1 VRVYADAVHRRGRG
15 SANLARVGGNAATD
29 ALVRSYRVAKRLRRR
44 LFERM
49 GSDRYSTPA
58 LYGIDVKLRDY
69 LPGRGFFVE
78 AGAND
83 GYRQSNTYWLERFGG
98 WSGLLVEPVPAFARL
113 CAKERPGSRVV
124 NCALGPPDGPGSL
137 TIHVGGLMS
146 KTEATPGWD
155 APDPEF
161 GEPYTKTSYVTVP
174 ARTLSSL
181 LDEMSAPPID
191 FLSLDVEGYEPQV
204 LAGIEAR
211 HLPRFMLIE
220 CNTNIEPAGYRP
232 IAELSPHDV
241 LFERIGGASGTAPQ

>member
-1 VRVYADAVHRRGRG
+1 M
-15 SANLARVGGNAATD
+15 GGNAATD
-29 ALVRSYRVAKRLRRR
+29 TVVRSYRAVKRLRRR

-58 LYGIDVKLRDY
+58 LYGMDIKLRDY
-69 LPGRGFFVE
+69 LPRCGFFVE

-98 WSGLLVEPVPAFARL
+98 WSGLLVEPVPHLARV

-124 NCALGPPDGPGSL
+124 NCALGPPDGPDAL

-146 KTEATPGWD
+146 KTEATADWD
-155 APDPEF
+155 APAEEF

-181 LDEMSAPPID
+181 LDEMSAPPVD

-220 CNTNIEPAGYRP
+220 CITKIEPPGYRP
-232 IAELSPHDV
+232 IAALSRLDV
-241 LFERIGGASGTAPQ
+241 LFERIDGAPAAATH